1 MCFVMSNGGSRAEPA
16 VLEARGIGRR
26 FGHNPPLVVL
36 GGLDLTVEGGQSVAV
51 LGESGVGK
59 STLLHVLAA
68 IDPADEGDV
77 FVEGRSLSEMT
88 GPELAHMRSRSI
100 GLIFQFHNL
109 LGDFDAVEN
118 VMLPLLVGGQ
128 GRAVARRRALEA
140 LDQVGLS
147 ERMSHRPGQLSG
159 GEQQRVQLARVLAQV
174 WQPTFDTGP
183 CWLFLDEP
191 VASLD
196 IGHQLGI
203 MQLARDYAVRG
214 GGVIAVMHDL
224 NLTAMF
230 ADLIAVMK
238 AGRIIAHGPPGTVM
252 TDAILSDAYGCRL
265 RTSTPPPRGMRYV
278 LPQSAGRVV

>member
-77 FVEGRSLSEMT
+77 LVEGRSLSEMT
-88 GPELAHMRSRSI
+88 GSELAHMRSRSI

-159 GEQQRVQLARVLAQV
+159 GEQQRVAVARAVVGRPRLLLADEPTGNLDPASAARVHELLLEVQAELACALV
-174 WQPTFDTGP
+174 
-183 CWLFLDEP
+183 
-191 VASLD
+191 VATHSTALAGLMQRSLR
-196 IGHQLGI
+196 
-203 MQLARDYAVRG
+203 LAG
-214 GGVIAVMHDL
+214 G
-224 NLTAMF
+224 
-230 ADLIAVMK
+230 
-238 AGRIIAHGPPGTVM
+238 R
-252 TDAILSDAYGCRL
+252 LSEEA
-265 RTSTPPPRGMRYV
+265 
-278 LPQSAGRVV
+278 SA